1 VPDTRGRR
9 QCGRSIRTCS
19 PPDGR
24 SGDIFEELDTP
35 ALLFDLDIVER
46 NIQEMATVA
55 RDAGVALRP
64 HTKTHKSPEIAGMQ
78 IEAGAGGL
86 TVAKLGEA
94 EVMAAVGFTD
104 LLIAYP
110 IVGDLKLARLEAL
123 LDRAAI
129 RISLD
134 TVEVAEAIGA
144 IGVRRAADI
153 PVLVEVDTGLHRMG
167 RAPGEPSAS
176 LALEIARTPGIEVIG
191 LLTHAGH
198 AYQAGDGAALHDAAV
213 REAEDLLD
221 TAERCAREGLE
232 IREISVGSTPT
243 ARIAARV
250 PGVTEIRPGTYVFND
265 VQQLRLGVASLE
277 TCAARVLATV
287 VARPTAERFLV
298 DAGSKAFSS
307 DGGDGPPWPGRG
319 VVLGRPDLILDFLSE
334 EHGVGHI
341 EGDGDLAIGQ
351 RLQVVPLHVCSC
363 VNLFDT
369 AVGIRGGRVDHEIAI
384 AARGRMR

>member
-1 VPDTRGRR
+1 MPE
-9 QCGRSIRTCS
+9 
-19 PPDGR
+19 DGLA
-24 SGDIFEELDTP
+24 ELDTP
-35 ALLFDLDIVER
+35 ALLFDLDVVER
-46 NIQEMATVA
+46 NITEMAMVA
-55 RDAGVALRP
+55 RDAGAALRP

-78 IEAGAGGL
+78 VAAGACGL

-94 EVMAAVGFTD
+94 EVMVEAGFDD

-110 IVGDLKLARLEAL
+110 IVGALKLARLEAL

-129 RISLD
+129 RVSLD
-134 TVEVAEAIGA
+134 TVAVAEALGVIGA
-144 IGVRRAADI
+144 RRAVAI

-167 RAPGEPSAS
+167 RPPGAPSAA
-176 LALEIARTPGIEVIG
+176 LALEIARIPGVDVVG

-198 AYQAGDGAALHDAAV
+198 AYRAGDEAALQDAAV

-221 TAERCAREGLE
+221 TAAHCERAGLA
-232 IREISVGSTPT
+232 IREVSVGSTPT
-243 ARIAARV
+243 ARIAARI

-277 TCAARVLATV
+277 TCAARVLVTV

-319 VVLGRPDLILDFLSE
+319 VVLGRPDLVLDFLSE

-341 EGDGDLAIGQ
+341 EGDGEVSIGE

-369 AVGIRGGRVDHEIAI
+369 AVGLRGDVVDHEIRI
-384 AARGRMR
+384 AARGRLR

>member
-1 VPDTRGRR
+1 MPTRALLDE
-9 QCGRSIRTCS
+9 I
-19 PPDGR
+19 
-24 SGDIFEELDTP
+24 DTP
-35 ALLFDLDIVER
+35 VLLIDLDIVER
-46 NIQEMATVA
+46 NVAEMAAVA

-78 IEAGAGGL
+78 MKAGAAGL

-94 EVMAAVGFTD
+94 EVMADAGFTD
-104 LLIAYP
+104 LLVAYP
-110 IVGDLKLARLEAL
+110 IVGAQKLARLAAL
-123 LDRAAI
+123 LDRAAV
-129 RISLD
+129 RVSLD
-134 TVEVAEAIGA
+134 TIEVAEGL
-144 IGVRRAADI
+144 GRLGTQRGADI

-167 RAPGEPSAS
+167 RAPGEPSAR
-176 LALEIARTPGIEVIG
+176 LALEIARVPGVEVIG

-198 AYQAGDGAALHDAAV
+198 AYRTSDPDDLRRAAT
-213 REAEDLLD
+213 REAEDLLE
-221 TAERCAREGLE
+221 TAARCERAGLP

-243 ARIAARV
+243 ARIAATV

-265 VQQLRLGVASLE
+265 VQQLRLGVATVE
-277 TCAARVLATV
+277 TCAARVLVTV

-298 DAGSKAFSS
+298 DAGSKAFSG

-319 VVLGRPDLILDFLSE
+319 VVLDRPDLVLDFLSE

-341 EGDGDLAIGQ
+341 EGGDDVSIGD

-369 AVGIRGGRVDHEIAI
+369 AVGIREGRVDHEISI